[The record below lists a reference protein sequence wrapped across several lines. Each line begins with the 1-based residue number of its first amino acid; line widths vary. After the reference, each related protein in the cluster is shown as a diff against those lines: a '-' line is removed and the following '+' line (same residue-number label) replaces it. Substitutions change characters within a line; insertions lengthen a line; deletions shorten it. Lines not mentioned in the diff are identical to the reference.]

1 MLSDFLPDVSGDSF
15 SKEQVS
21 VLSVS
26 RVLALYRNLTWG
38 TWTKIFCYKYL
49 KVLIEEAKPASNKF
63 LWLPLAMLLLWKPFK
78 IIKLATTGLMA

>member
-1 MLSDFLPDVSGDSF
+1 MLSDLLPDVSSDSF
-15 SKEQVS
+15 SKEQS

-49 KVLIEEAKPASNKF
+49 KALTEEAKPASNKF
-63 LWLPLAMLLLWKPFK
+63 LWLLLAILLLWKPFK